1 MSSTIDLEKIRRE
14 QLRWLLVLVLDRA
27 RPYGLHESVLLGA
40 AQDQFRD
47 ASALEVRRAL
57 DYLEDRRLVIIKR
70 SPAGPWEAD
79 ITRYGTDI
87 AEYTIECEPG
97 IARPL
102 KYW

>member
-1 MSSTIDLEKIRRE
+1 MEKVRRE
-14 QLRWLLVLVLDRA
+14 QLRWLLLLVLDRA

-40 AQDQFRD
+40 AQDQFGD

-57 DYLEDRRLVIIKR
+57 DYLEDRRLVVIVR
-70 SPAGPWEAD
+70 APSGPWTAD
-79 ITRYGTDI
+79 ITRFGTDI

-97 IARPL
+97 IARPK